1 MGSVE
6 VVVGVTRVSRIMN
19 YRIAYERTLNLVA
32 SGLAMAAQRLPL
44 IKNLSPI
51 FGAAGGSN
59 FAAPLTVTFVG
70 THALSGQSIVL
81 QQTNTSEPTDLV
93 EVEVGEAFQWEFK
106 STRYN
111 ILSFKI
117 VNGNGT
123 EQLPAGVLAIGPQS
137 GIGTIGGIPEESG
150 SYTLTITGYKG
161 RNQSN
166 SQTASFDLTLI
177 VEDPVGSPFKI
188 FMTDFFAEDE
198 LANPAITGATADP
211 DLDGIDNAMEFVLDL
226 SPATPDV
233 MPGMIGV
240 DPNDPQM
247 LRYEIPLNALST
259 EAVVDFEES
268 TSLEGEW
275 QSAPSEMIER
285 TDETI
290 VLTAPLAG
298 KKFYRLKV
306 IVEE

>member
-1 MGSVE
+1 
-6 VVVGVTRVSRIMN
+6 MN
-19 YRIAYERTLNLVA
+19 YRIAYERVVNVTA
-32 SGLAMAAQRLPL
+32 SGLAMAVQRLPL

-59 FAAPLTVTFVG
+59 FAAPLTLTFVG
-70 THALSGQSIVL
+70 THALSGQSIML
-81 QQTNTSEPTDLV
+81 QQTNTSEPTDVV
-93 EVEVGEAFQWEFK
+93 EIEVGEAFQWEFK
-106 STRYN
+106 ATRYN
-111 ILSFKI
+111 ISSFSI
-117 VNGNGT
+117 ISDNGN
-123 EQLPAGVLAIGPQS
+123 EQLPPGVVAIGPQS
-137 GIGTIGGIPEESG
+137 GIGTIGGIPEEAG
-150 SYTLTITGYKG
+150 TFTYTITGYRG
-161 RNQSN
+161 NNQRS
-166 SQTASFDLTLI
+166 SQTVPFNLTLI
-177 VEDPVGSPFKI
+177 VEDPAGSPFQI
-188 FMTDFFAEDE
+188 FMSDFFAAEE

-211 DLDGIDNAMEFVLDL
+211 DFDGINNAMEFVLDL

-240 DPNDPQM
+240 DRNDPQM
-247 LRYEIPLNALST
+247 LRYEIPLNALAT
-259 EAVVDFEES
+259 EVVVGFEES